1 MKRIVLA
8 FATMAMLS
16 AGAFAIPGVGPIRAA
31 KAAAVSPQAAHR
43 GPYASAHR
51 GGYAAPERGPYASA
65 RGGHSASETRPDQRD
80 PPPSIP
86 YDADGPA
93 YLPGQTRSTDFQ
105 LQH

>member
-8 FATMAMLS
+8 FATMAMLTP
-16 AGAFAIPGVGPIRAA
+16 GAFAILGLGPMGAA
-31 KAAAVSPQAAHR
+31 NAAALSRQAAQR
-43 GPYASAHR
+43 GPYAA
-51 GGYAAPERGPYASA
+51 A
-65 RGGHSASETRPDQRD
+65 RGGPNASETRPAQRD

-93 YLPGQTRSTDFQ
+93 YMPGQTRSTDFQ

>member
-16 AGAFAIPGVGPIRAA
+16 AGAFAIPGVGPVRAA

-43 GPYASAHR
+43 GPYASAR
-51 GGYAAPERGPYASA
+51 GGP
-65 RGGHSASETRPDQRD
+65 SASETRPAQRD

>member
-16 AGAFAIPGVGPIRAA
+16 AGALAILGAGPMGAA
-31 KAAAVSPQAAHR
+31 NAAAPSRQAAHR
-43 GPYASAHR
+43 GA
-51 GGYAAPERGPYASA
+51 YASA
-65 RGGHSASETRPDQRD
+65 RGGPNASETRPAEQA

-93 YLPGQTRSTDFQ
+93 YMPGQTRSTDFQ